1 MQNWLLSKKNMFHG
15 AIPPLLAPGQH
26 PPVLKCAAEAVARSL
41 VRAVK
46 GEHGT
51 LEATGGFG
59 GGFSMDERSGKI
71 WK

>member
-1 MQNWLLSKKNMFHG
+1 MFHG
-15 AIPPLLAPGQH
+15 AIPPLPAPGQH

-51 LEATGGFG
+51 LEATGATWDHG
-59 GGFSMDERSGKI
+59 MKDLEIASGYDYMI
-71 WK
+71 